1 MKKKTIRLIITGC
14 IIFAIIT
21 GCSSNEAKN
30 EGSSGSTT
38 QTSENSNNSDD
49 MTEEEKK
56 QAQQEEIAE
65 QEKYDL
71 EKKGSAALSSQNS
84 ESEVSEIPDKIVI
97 KDEGF
102 ITDLDKIFNNVD
114 AYAGKTITVE
124 GFVRNINESNF
135 SVLRYYDMPH
145 GDHTDEVTVGINIT
159 YDGEMPKTDDWV
171 VVTGTIQ
178 SEIYNGSKQPIVKA
192 SKVQKQFTWG
202 VSKVTS

>member
-1 MKKKTIRLIITGC
+1 MKKKTIRLMLLGC
-14 IIFAIIT
+14 MVLGIIT

-30 EGSSGSTT
+30 ENSSGSTT
-38 QTSENSNNSDD
+38 QISGSSSSSYD

-56 QAQQEEIAE
+56 EAQQEEIAA

-71 EKKGSAALSSQNS
+71 ENKGSSTSSSQNS
-84 ESEVSEIPDKIVI
+84 ESEVNEIPDKIII

-102 ITDLDKIFNNVD
+102 ITDLDKIFNNIDSYV
-114 AYAGKTITVE
+114 GKTITVE
-124 GFVRNINESNF
+124 GFVRNINENNF

-145 GDHTDEVTVGINIT
+145 EDHTDEVTVGINIT